1 MILFIVASAIF
12 LISLIGILF
21 VNTYCKNHKEKFGNT
36 WLGPIFVVFL
46 LVSFI
51 FGLIMIPLVKNYK
64 VDYREITNYQILKS
78 EDAVIVD
85 LTNSNAKISDL
96 SNKLIKYN
104 SYRAVTEFQD
114 STKIFERIERA
125 FYGNAVLRTY
135 TWSNPPYKYFNRE

>member
-1 MILFIVASAIF
+1 MILFAVAVTIF
-12 LISLIGILF
+12 LISVLGIIF
-21 VNTYCKNHKEKFGNT
+21 TSVYCEKHNKRFGST
-36 WLGPIFVVFL
+36 WLGPIFIVFV
-46 LVSFI
+46 LVSLI
-51 FGLIMIPLVKNYK
+51 FGLIMIPLVRSYK
-64 VDYREITNYQILKS
+64 IEYREITNYQILKS
-78 EDAVIVD
+78 NDAVIVD

-135 TWSNPPYKYFNRE
+135 TWSNPPYKFYNRE